1 MTESN
6 KSRQKDV
13 LDTES
18 LGLLGC
24 APAQADLGTAH
35 MLQLRD
41 RVMQRVDD
49 EAPLLS
55 SFLTIRAGDG
65 PWIEIGP
72 LMEKKVL
79 HENHETGVESYL
91 LRLRP
96 GASPEGHLHDED
108 ELCIVLE
115 GDVSFDDVHLEAGD
129 YHFAPKGSWHGTAST
144 LNGALIF
151 LQSGLVAAPAPV

>member
-6 KSRQKDV
+6 KSRQKDM
-13 LDTES
+13 LDIES
-18 LGLLGC
+18 LELLGN
-24 APAQADLGTAH
+24 AAARADLGTARIS
-35 MLQLRD
+35 QLRE
-41 RVMQRVDD
+41 RVMQRIDD
-49 EAPLLS
+49 EAKLS

-79 HENHETGVESYL
+79 HENHETGIESYL

-96 GASPEGHLHDED
+96 GASPDGHLHDDD

-115 GDVSFDDVHLEAGD
+115 GDVSFDDVHLKVGD
-129 YHFAPKGSWHGTAST
+129 YHFARKGSWHGPAST
-144 LNGALIF
+144 VNGALLF